1 MQSVD
6 ERPAS
11 VPYSVGGGGNICV
24 SVGRHGVGVCWVV
37 WSMKSLELALAACS
51 ELWAGCT
58 CVVSE
63 SEGWVYMCTC
73 VMSEGV
79 YMCCK

>member
-1 MQSVD
+1 
-6 ERPAS
+6 
-11 VPYSVGGGGNICV
+11 
-24 SVGRHGVGVCWVV
+24 
-37 WSMKSLELALAACS
+37 MKSLALACS
-51 ELWAGCT
+51 ELWAGCTSCT

-79 YMCCK
+79 YMCCECEGVYMCYE

>member
-11 VPYSVGGGGNICV
+11 VPNSVGGEGNLCV
-24 SVGRHGVGVCWVV
+24 SVGRHGVGVV

-63 SEGWVYMCTC
+63 GEGWVYMCY
-73 VMSEGV
+73 E
-79 YMCCK
+79 